1 MSDVQLWWLALVL
14 AAVVV
19 LVVAVLLELIVR
31 TAHRIHQAVSDIWTG
46 GTHIA
51 QDTVTL
57 ALLQRTNYLAGGL
70 LRSAGRIV
78 AASGRIREASGG
90 RQPPGEGRGS

>member
-1 MSDVQLWWLALVL
+1 MSDVQLWWLALGL
-14 AAVVV
+14 AVAVV

-51 QDTVTL
+51 QNTVTI
-57 ALLQRTNYLAGGL
+57 ALLQRTNYLAGEL
-70 LRSAGRIV
+70 LGSAGHI
-78 AASGRIREASGG
+78 AKATARIRGATARAS
-90 RQPPGEGRGS
+90 

>member
-1 MSDVQLWWLALVL
+1 MSDVQLWWLALGL

-31 TAHRIHQAVSDIWTG
+31 TAQRIHQAVADIWTG

-51 QDTVTL
+51 QNTVTL
-57 ALLQRTNYLAGGL
+57 ALLQRTNYLAGEL
-70 LRSAGRIV
+70 LGSAGRI
-78 AASGRIREASGG
+78 ARATARIRRATGRAS
-90 RQPPGEGRGS
+90 